1 MKFLIKPF
9 GKTDGKEDITKM
21 DETKQKSLYA
31 LSGILMANEQREAE
45 AVEGYNQQLKII
57 AEVRDNFND
66 SDETE
71 LLAFLDVLEAAT
83 KEKISDELNHGESL
97 YAEYV
102 QMTGIQPAKD

>member
-1 MKFLIKPF
+1 M
-9 GKTDGKEDITKM
+9 GED
-21 DETKQKSLYA
+21 KQKLLFA
-31 LSGILMANEQREAE
+31 LSGVLMANEQREAE

-57 AEVRDNFND
+57 AEAKDKFTGEED
-66 SDETE
+66 AEI
-71 LLAFLDVLEAAT
+71 LAFLDLLEAAT